1 MHINLIID
9 PYHILPFYSLIISF
23 NQQHP
28 NMLSHFLLS
37 VGIFMLATSSSQVL
51 VDAFTL
57 SSTTISSR
65 LGSTSKSTTDSS
77 TTGTTTVKMVAVC
90 DMVESPTLV
99 KEDTHVFVTSSITIQ
114 ERSSNYANKSS
125 ELNDESYEMWTLKLF
140 NDESN
145 TRSYICRCLVQD
157 AHLFEEDSYRKMM
170 QAHKHGEAII
180 GEYSQEHAEYYKEA
194 LTSSGLVCDIFPVE
208 Q

>member
-1 MHINLIID
+1 
-9 PYHILPFYSLIISF
+9 
-23 NQQHP
+23 
-28 NMLSHFLLS
+28 
-37 VGIFMLATSSSQVL
+37 MLASSSQVI

-65 LGSTSKSTTDSS
+65 LRSTSMKDRVSITSTT
-77 TTGTTTVKMVAVC
+77 VQMVAVC
-90 DMVESPTLV
+90 NIMIESPTLV
-99 KEDTHVFVTSSITIQ
+99 KEDTPVVVTSSTTIH

-125 ELNDESYEMWTLKLF
+125 ELNDDDESYEMWTLKLF

-157 AHLFEEDSYRKMM
+157 AHLFDEESYCKMM
-170 QAHKHGEAII
+170 QAHKYGEAII
-180 GEYSQEHAEYYKEA
+180 GEYCQEHAEYYKDA

>member
-1 MHINLIID
+1 
-9 PYHILPFYSLIISF
+9 
-23 NQQHP
+23 
-28 NMLSHFLLS
+28 
-37 VGIFMLATSSSQVL
+37 MLALVLSLSSQVAG
-51 VDAFTL
+51 AFTL
-57 SSTTISSR
+57 SSTTISSQHR
-65 LGSTSKSTTDSS
+65 STSMKDRKSTTDSS
-77 TTGTTTVKMVAVC
+77 TTSITVEMVAVC
-90 DMVESPTLV
+90 NMIESHTLV
-99 KEDTHVFVTSSITIQ
+99 KDDTPVIFSSSSTTIQ
-114 ERSSNYANKSS
+114 ERPNNHADKSS
-125 ELNDESYEMWTLKLF
+125 ELNDDNESYEMWTLKLF

-180 GEYSQEHAEYYKEA
+180 GEYCQEHAEHYKEA

>member
-1 MHINLIID
+1 
-9 PYHILPFYSLIISF
+9 
-23 NQQHP
+23 
-28 NMLSHFLLS
+28 
-37 VGIFMLATSSSQVL
+37 
-51 VDAFTL
+51 
-57 SSTTISSR
+57 
-65 LGSTSKSTTDSS
+65 
-77 TTGTTTVKMVAVC
+77 MVAVC
-90 DMVESPTLV
+90 GNMIESPTLV
-99 KEDTHVFVTSSITIQ
+99 KEDTHVFVTSSTTTIQ

-140 NDESN
+140 DDESN

-180 GEYSQEHAEYYKEA
+180 GEYCQEHAEYYKEA
-194 LTSSGLVCDIFPVE
+194 LISSGLVCDIFPVE

>member
-1 MHINLIID
+1 MIA
-9 PYHILPFYSLIISF
+9 
-23 NQQHP
+23 
-28 NMLSHFLLS
+28 
-37 VGIFMLATSSSQVL
+37 LASSSQVT

-57 SSTTISSR
+57 SSTTNSSR
-65 LGSTSKSTTDSS
+65 LRSTSKSTTDSS
-77 TTGTTTVKMVAVC
+77 TASTAVEMVAVFSN
-90 DMVESPTLV
+90 MIESPTLV
-99 KEDTHVFVTSSITIQ
+99 KEDTPVLVTSSTTIQ
-114 ERSSNYANKSS
+114 ERSNNYSDKSS
-125 ELNDESYEMWTLKLF
+125 ELNDDDESYEMWTLRLF

-180 GEYSQEHAEYYKEA
+180 GEYCQEHAEYYKDA
-194 LTSSGLVCDIFPVE
+194 LTNSGLVCDIFPVE

>member
-1 MHINLIID
+1 M
-9 PYHILPFYSLIISF
+9 
-23 NQQHP
+23 
-28 NMLSHFLLS
+28 
-37 VGIFMLATSSSQVL
+37 T
-51 VDAFTL
+51 
-57 SSTTISSR
+57 
-65 LGSTSKSTTDSS
+65 
-77 TTGTTTVKMVAVC
+77 VC
-90 DMVESPTLV
+90 DMDMIESPTLLS
-99 KEDTHVFVTSSITIQ
+99 EDTPVLVTSTTTIQ
-114 ERSSNYANKSS
+114 ERSSKYADDKSS
-125 ELNDESYEMWTLKLF
+125 ELNDDESYEMWTLKLF

-180 GEYSQEHAEYYKEA
+180 GEYCQEHAEHYKDA

>member
-1 MHINLIID
+1 
-9 PYHILPFYSLIISF
+9 
-23 NQQHP
+23 
-28 NMLSHFLLS
+28 MLSHFVFS
-37 VGIFMLATSSSQVL
+37 VGIFMFALSSQVL

-57 SSTTISSR
+57 SSTAVSSQLR
-65 LGSTSKSTTDSS
+65 STSMKDRVSITSTT
-77 TTGTTTVKMVAVC
+77 VEMVAVC
-90 DMVESPTLV
+90 SNMVESPTLV
-99 KEDTHVFVTSSITIQ
+99 KEDTPVLVTSSTTIQ
-114 ERSSNYANKSS
+114 ERSNNYTDKSS
-125 ELNDESYEMWTLKLF
+125 ELNDDKSYEMWTLKLF

-180 GEYSQEHAEYYKEA
+180 GEYYQEHAEYYKEA
-194 LTSSGLVCDIFPVE
+194 LTSRGLICDIFPVE

>member
-1 MHINLIID
+1 
-9 PYHILPFYSLIISF
+9 
-23 NQQHP
+23 
-28 NMLSHFLLS
+28 
-37 VGIFMLATSSSQVL
+37 MLASSSQVL

-57 SSTTISSR
+57 SSTAVSSQHR
-65 LGSTSKSTTDSS
+65 STSKSTTDSS
-77 TTGTTTVKMVAVC
+77 TTSTTVEMVAVC
-90 DMVESPTLV
+90 DMIESPTLV
-99 KEDTHVFVTSSITIQ
+99 KEDTHVFVTSSTTTIQ
-114 ERSSNYANKSS
+114 ERSSIHHTDKS
-125 ELNDESYEMWTLKLF
+125 ELNDDDESYEMWTLKLF

-157 AHLFEEDSYRKMM
+157 AHLFEEDSYCKMM

-180 GEYSQEHAEYYKEA
+180 GEYCQEHAEYYKDA

>member
-1 MHINLIID
+1 MIA
-9 PYHILPFYSLIISF
+9 
-23 NQQHP
+23 
-28 NMLSHFLLS
+28 
-37 VGIFMLATSSSQVL
+37 LASSSQV

-65 LGSTSKSTTDSS
+65 LRSTSKSTTHSS
-77 TTGTTTVKMVAVC
+77 TIGTTVEMVAVC

-99 KEDTHVFVTSSITIQ
+99 KEDTSVVSLTTIQ
-114 ERSSNYANKSS
+114 ERSSIYYADKSS
-125 ELNDESYEMWTLKLF
+125 ELNDDDESYEMWTLKLF

-157 AHLFEEDSYRKMM
+157 AHLYEEDSYRKMM
-170 QAHKHGEAII
+170 QAHKHGEVII
-180 GEYSQEHAEYYKEA
+180 GEYCQEHAEYYKEA
-194 LTSSGLVCDIFPVE
+194 LISSGLVCDIFPVE

>member
-1 MHINLIID
+1 
-9 PYHILPFYSLIISF
+9 
-23 NQQHP
+23 
-28 NMLSHFLLS
+28 
-37 VGIFMLATSSSQVL
+37 MLATSSSQVI

-57 SSTTISSR
+57 SSTEVSSR
-65 LGSTSKSTTDSS
+65 LRSTSMTVRTSTTA
-77 TTGTTTVKMVAVC
+77 TTVEMVAVYS
-90 DMVESPTLV
+90 MIESPTLV
-99 KEDTHVFVTSSITIQ
+99 KEDTPVLVTSSTTIQ
-114 ERSSNYANKSS
+114 ERSNNYADKSS
-125 ELNDESYEMWTLKLF
+125 ELNDDDESYEMWTLKLF

-180 GEYSQEHAEYYKEA
+180 GEYCQEHAEYYKEA
-194 LTSSGLVCDIFPVE
+194 LTNSGLVCDIFPVE

>member
-1 MHINLIID
+1 
-9 PYHILPFYSLIISF
+9 
-23 NQQHP
+23 
-28 NMLSHFLLS
+28 
-37 VGIFMLATSSSQVL
+37 MLALISSSQVA
-51 VDAFTL
+51 DAFTL

-65 LGSTSKSTTDSS
+65 LRSTSKSTTDSS
-77 TTGTTTVKMVAVC
+77 NTSITVEMVAVC
-90 DMVESPTLV
+90 NMIESPTLV
-99 KEDTHVFVTSSITIQ
+99 KDDTPVVVTSSTTIQ
-114 ERSSNYANKSS
+114 ERSNNYANKSS
-125 ELNDESYEMWTLKLF
+125 ELIDDESYEMWTLKLF

-180 GEYSQEHAEYYKEA
+180 GDYCQEHAEHYKDA
-194 LTSSGLVCDIFPVE
+194 LISSGLVCDIFPVE